1 MIFGLIM
8 KIWSKVMTN
17 KIFQI
22 GFNKCATRSFA
33 WFFHMNEVPSVHWD
47 GGMLSKRMEENHS
60 HGNNLLSGYEDFT
73 FYSDMMHSIEYKAEG
88 RIAQFDMESNRYF
101 KTLDLQYPNSKFIL
115 NIRPIEDWLRS
126 RFRHNKFK
134 FSKKSMWH
142 YALDWF
148 CKDVGQPRM
157 FDIWRKT
164 YQEHVHNVKNYFKD
178 RPHDLLIYD
187 ISKDEPQKIL
197 DFFPELDL
205 DISHWKNTE
214 FDVPL
219 VYGKENDR
227 GGAFELYK
235 PVFRDRRREKWM
247 KAGSP
252 PWYVKNFAHWL
263 LWHYEHGNILYPK
276 NFKLPKKSKVVLV
289 ERQTRIL
296 LNHSEVK
303 KTLREYCE
311 QNNMDFVNI
320 DTATISVDEQID
332 LFKDATTIIGV
343 HGAGLANCFWMPPKS
358 AYCEFSIE
366 HWPLLKGK
374 NHHEGMIWNEKLVK
388 DKFHVTRFLCEKEK
402 SEQYHVESRNRRI
415 TEWRDWNLYVDID
428 RFKKQLKEIV
438 V

>member
-1 MIFGLIM
+1 M
-8 KIWSKVMTN
+8 N

-22 GFNKCATRSFA
+22 GFNKCATRSLAQLFYKSGI
-33 WFFHMNEVPSVHWD
+33 PSVHWD
-47 GGMLSKRMEENHS
+47 RGVLSKKMEENFF
-60 HGNNLLSGYEDFT
+60 LKKQLMTEYEDYVF
-73 FYSDMMHSIEYKAEG
+73 FSDVVHTVEYNLG
-88 RIAQFDMESNRYF
+88 RQKNNFLHESNQYF

-115 NIRPIEDWLRS
+115 NIRPVGDWIHSRLRHGDGKLAKKTM
-126 RFRHNKFK
+126 RHFNLDKMGLSELWKQQYNK
-134 FSKKSMWH
+134 H
-142 YALDWF
+142 I
-148 CKDVGQPRM
+148 KDV
-157 FDIWRKT
+157 KS
-164 YQEHVHNVKNYFKD
+164 YFKD
-178 RPHDLLIYD
+178 RPRDLLVYD

-197 DFFPELDL
+197 DFFPELNL

-214 FDVPL
+214 SDIPL
-219 VYGKENDR
+219 VYGKENNR
-227 GGAFELYK
+227 SGAFAPYK

-247 KAGSP
+247 KAGNP

-311 QNNMDFVNI
+311 QNNMDFMNI

-343 HGAGLANCFWMPPKS
+343 HGAGLANCFWMPPES

-374 NHHEGMIWNEKLVK
+374 NHHAGMIWNEKLVK
-388 DKFHVTRFLCEKEK
+388 DRFRVTRFLCEKEK
-402 SEQYHVESRNRRI
+402 SEQYYVESRNRRI
-415 TEWRDWNLYVDID
+415 TEWRDWNLYVDVD
-428 RFKKQLKEIV
+428 RFKKQLKDIV

>member
-1 MIFGLIM
+1 M
-8 KIWSKVMTN
+8 
-17 KIFQI
+17 
-22 GFNKCATRSFA
+22 
-33 WFFHMNEVPSVHWD
+33 
-47 GGMLSKRMEENHS
+47 
-60 HGNNLLSGYEDFT
+60 
-73 FYSDMMHSIEYKAEG
+73 
-88 RIAQFDMESNRYF
+88 
-101 KTLDLQYPNSKFIL
+101 
-115 NIRPIEDWLRS
+115 
-126 RFRHNKFK
+126 
-134 FSKKSMWH
+134 
-142 YALDWF
+142 
-148 CKDVGQPRM
+148 
-157 FDIWRKT
+157 
-164 YQEHVHNVKNYFKD
+164 HNVKNYFKD

-197 DFFPELDL
+197 DFFPELNL

-214 FDVPL
+214 SDVPL
-219 VYGKENDR
+219 VYGKENGK

-366 HWPLLKGK
+366 HWTFIKRK
-374 NHHEGMIWNEKLVK
+374 
-388 DKFHVTRFLCEKEK
+388 K
-402 SEQYHVESRNRRI
+402 SPRRNDLERK
-415 TEWRDWNLYVDID
+415 VG
-428 RFKKQLKEIV
+428 
-438 V
+438 

>member
-1 MIFGLIM
+1 MM
-8 KIWSKVMTN
+8 N

-47 GGMLSKRMEENHS
+47 GGMLSKRVEENHS
-60 HGNNLLSGYEDFT
+60 QGNNLLSGYEDFT
-73 FYSDMMHSIEYKAEG
+73 FYSDMVHTVEYKLWK
-88 RIAQFDMESNRYF
+88 QKNCFLHESNQYF
-101 KTLDLQYPNSKFIL
+101 ETLDLQYPNSKFIL
-115 NIRPIEDWLRS
+115 NIRPVDAWLSS
-126 RFRHNKFK
+126 RFRHNDGKLA
-134 FSKKSMWH
+134 KKTMRHFCLEKAGLCEMWKKQYNKH
-142 YALDWF
+142 I
-148 CKDVGQPRM
+148 KDV
-157 FDIWRKT
+157 KS
-164 YQEHVHNVKNYFKD
+164 YFKD
-178 RPHDLLIYD
+178 RPHDLLVYD

-197 DFFPELDL
+197 DFFPELNL

-214 FDVPL
+214 SDIPL
-219 VYGKENDR
+219 VYGKENNR
-227 GGAFELYK
+227 SGAFAPYK

-247 KAGSP
+247 KAGNP

-263 LWHYEHGNILYPK
+263 LYHYEHGNILYPD

-296 LNHSEVK
+296 LNHTEVER
-303 KTLREYCE
+303 TLSEYCE

-358 AYCEFSIE
+358 SYCEFSIE

-388 DKFHVTRFLCEKEK
+388 DKFHVTRFLCEREK
-402 SEQYHVESRNRRI
+402 SEQYYVESRNRRI

-428 RFKKQLKEIV
+428 RFKEQLSEIV
-438 V
+438 I